1 MCRASIGRNMGKSK
15 YIGLDPVVCSD
26 RDIFHELFHVL
37 GFLHEHQR
45 ADRDNYITIEW
56 QNIPYNY
63 NSQFVKF
70 SRSKT
75 LGMPYDATSITH
87 YTSDQGASPIGESS
101 IISKVVYMNLPR
113 APLGFEKLIF
123 LKNSQKIQ

>member
-1 MCRASIGRNMGKSK
+1 MGKSK

-26 RDIFHELFHVL
+26 RSIFHELFHVL

-45 ADRDNYITIEW
+45 ADRDNYVTIDW

-63 NSQFVKF
+63 NRQFIKL

-87 YTSDQGASPIGESS
+87 YSSNQAADPIGSTS
-101 IISKVVYMNLPR
+101 IISKVPYNC
-113 APLGFEKLIF
+113 
-123 LKNSQKIQ
+123 KNKPTLYILE